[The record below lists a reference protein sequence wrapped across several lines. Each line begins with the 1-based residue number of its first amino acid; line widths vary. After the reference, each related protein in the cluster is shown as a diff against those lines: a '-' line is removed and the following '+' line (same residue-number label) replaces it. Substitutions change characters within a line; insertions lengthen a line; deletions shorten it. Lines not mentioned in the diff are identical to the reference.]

1 MTDSQDFVNWE
12 LQLRAQVRNLRKKA
26 AQNYKIQYKLRENIL
41 YSDVLRRH
49 LEPIEQEV
57 PLEIIGGKT
66 SVWNETT
73 MKVKKPMVWTDETPD
88 RHTLIAQLIDR

>member
-1 MTDSQDFVNWE
+1 MILFRSVALRATPELQLNDLQIMTDSQDFVNWE

-49 LEPIEQEV
+49 LEPIEKEV

-66 SVWNETT
+66 SVWN
-73 MKVKKPMVWTDETPD
+73 
-88 RHTLIAQLIDR
+88 